1 MFSSG
6 SIIRSALIAHGF
18 LSLTFHSGAFT
29 QQQITKFAYSSN
41 TILLSFSNSET
52 SFSIEKSDD
61 QVTFSKWGKILKR
74 KTDDGK
80 LNSGTV
86 NYQFNYNY
94 SKLVL
99 DSNETSQG
107 QKEALVSSANTTITL
122 LIPPIGVGIGRWYYD
137 RLLNE
142 LRTRRSDL
150 SQKNS
155 HRYIFLAPDL
165 LACGSTSYPQL
176 LHNSRSTFESEKI
189 KKLPLFV
196 VDDWA
201 DQMIDLMKNIEKN
214 VTTGTMHDSK
224 ETINWC
230 VVSNGGCVP
239 IALEIGKRYMESSRR
254 KKVDMIDGNISQL
267 ILSATPRVE
276 SLLGPQD
283 MKKVEKSFKIL
294 SGISGKL
301 FWWYSLRND
310 GAFIQTFSEKN
321 LASKP
326 ENLGSNWK
334 SNCVKTAKSFCGKSR
349 YSTFAFL
356 SGSLNGGNEGR
367 FEALKGRMK
376 IDVITGGDK
385 RKNPARRYVE

>member
-6 SIIRSALIAHGF
+6 SIIRITLIAHGF
-18 LSLTFHSGAFT
+18 LSLAVQSSAFT
-29 QQQITKFAYSSN
+29 QQHTRQFVYSSD
-41 TILLSFSNSET
+41 TILQSFSNGET

-61 QVTFSKWGKILKR
+61 QVTVSKWRKILQR
-74 KTDDGK
+74 KKDGGQ
-80 LNSGTV
+80 LNSGTAKYV
-86 NYQFNYNY
+86 FNYNY
-94 SKLVL
+94 SELVL

-107 QKEALVSSANTTITL
+107 QNEAIVSSANTTITL

-155 HRYIFLAPDL
+155 DRYIFLAPDL
-165 LACGSTSYPQL
+165 LACGSASNPQL
-176 LHNSRSTFESEKI
+176 VHNSISTLESEKV

-201 DQMIDLMKNIEKN
+201 DQMIDLMRNFEKN
-214 VTTGTMHDSK
+214 VTSGTMHDSK

-239 IALEIGKRYMESSRR
+239 IALEIGKRYMENNRQ
-254 KKVDMIDGNISQL
+254 KKGDMIDGKIPQL

-276 SLLGPQD
+276 SLLCPQD
-283 MKKVEKSFKIL
+283 INKVEKSFKIL

-301 FWWYSLRND
+301 FWWYSLKND

-334 SNCVKTAKSFCGKSR
+334 SKCVKTAKSFGGKSR

-356 SGSLNGGNEGR
+356 SGSLNGGNEDR
-367 FEALKGRMK
+367 FEALKGCMK